1 MRRPTSSD
9 AGSLSESDD
18 GAYETPTTSPEC
30 SPYKTTCLLPR
41 QKCRQHEVPQID
53 GGTSEEDEPSGRL
66 DRWSRQRHLMAMSV
80 HSPDRFIPSR
90 AATPTKETLLMPKPG
105 SRASA
110 STVRTFSRG
119 RLADPFSSRPRR
131 TIGMAEEDATL
142 RHPLPLQRP
151 VGLAGSRAQDIQSPT
166 PRAASTGTVWTVGG
180 TVVTEG
186 VASTTNGR
194 GGRVTSGTSAPH
206 YTADFLRKNAPTED
220 EVMHGRRL
228 AVAMDI
234 NQQRRMVDQRP
245 QLATNSAGTRVWRD
259 GRWEVNG
266 EVSCL

>member
-1 MRRPTSSD
+1 MHRPTSSD

-18 GAYETPTTSPEC
+18 GAYETPTTSPES
-30 SPYKTTCLLPR
+30 SPYKTMCLLRR
-41 QKCRQHEVPQID
+41 QKWGEHKVLQID
-53 GGTSEEDEPSGRL
+53 GGTSEEDEPHRP
-66 DRWSRQRHLMAMSV
+66 DRWSRQRHLMAIGV

-105 SRASA
+105 LRAST
-110 STVRTFSRG
+110 STMRTFSHG

-151 VGLAGSRAQDIQSPT
+151 VGLAGSRAQDTRSPT

-206 YTADFLRKNAPTED
+206 YTADFLRKNAPSED
-220 EVMHGRRL
+220 VVMHGRRL

-234 NQQRRMVDQRP
+234 NQQRRMVDQSP
-245 QLATNSAGTRVWRD
+245 QLATNSAGIRIWRD

-266 EVSCL
+266 EAPCL

>member
-18 GAYETPTTSPEC
+18 GAYETPATSPES
-30 SPYKTTCLLPR
+30 SPYKTMCLLRRPEWR
-41 QKCRQHEVPQID
+41 EHKVPQID
-53 GGTSEEDEPSGRL
+53 GGTSEEDEPSGPL
-66 DRWSRQRHLMAMSV
+66 DRWSRQRRLVAMGV

-90 AATPTKETLLMPKPG
+90 AATPTKETLLMPKLG
-105 SRASA
+105 SRG
-110 STVRTFSRG
+110 STSTFRTFSQG
-119 RLADPFSSRPRR
+119 WFADPFSSRPRR

-142 RHPLPLQRP
+142 RHPPPLQRP
-151 VGLAGSRAQDIQSPT
+151 VGLAGSRAQDTRSPT
-166 PRAASTGTVWTVGG
+166 SRAASTGTVWTVGG

-234 NQQRRMVDQRP
+234 HQQRRIVDQSP
-245 QLATNSAGTRVWRD
+245 QPATNSAGTRIWRD